1 MSNPTSDLGDE
12 LGDYLSTRRRMGFT
26 IGHDRDILRS
36 FVGFC
41 DAADIATVTTA
52 AVVEWVNAPVGA
64 SSGWLA
70 KRFGVVRLFAVYL
83 HHSDPVHEVPPAR
96 LIVGDHQRIA
106 PFLYTPT
113 TSAASSTP
121 LAGSLAGSAPSPIR
135 P

>member
-1 MSNPTSDLGDE
+1 MISATNSATTCRP
-12 LGDYLSTRRRMGFT
+12 RRRMGFT

-36 FVGFC
+36 FVGLC
-41 DAADIATVTTA
+41 DAAGIATVTTA